1 MERYNSEYSTE
12 LINKMNIVIEG
23 EERYILGEYLEKTES
38 AMKIL
43 LRKIKINLKKGGNAE
58 EKDLLAKYIDTIKEY
73 IDMLDDINLFLED
86 DSTEINELEDKI
98 NRIEEINKIL
108 LNIDS
113 KLHSYSIPSKQIT
126 AAPEIQEIIPK
137 EIISPNEPWHE
148 IDRTAIDNLKKTHL
162 NLLKLNALEHYLRNK
177 KFSAKN
183 LTKELAQLGY
193 NKDEI
198 NLILSNSEKKPSINL
213 KIPKD
218 RIEMKE
224 LEHHSSLEILKIT
237 LPPRERKKLTEKQYE
252 DLNNKLQNIGINLS
266 EEEIK
271 LLAECGFQQRI
282 NMSVLNRILNTLE
295 DVLSNYGEIFLE
307 RIKTLLFLVASNYL
321 FIYDISKFYIN
332 FQDPRTEVM
341 DKIVATLNAGLSI
354 AEYLSSIMKV
364 IEIAQIEENEL
375 LEGAT
380 IIKADD
386 LPYDEWIKVNEY
398 EINMRYKISDLWK
411 NWYNLEEDPYS
422 DDEDEYIID
431 EHLEELFDK
440 LTYLELKIERL
451 PHALESP
458 WELSGW
464 IKELFTALREHSL
477 KLQQWGKI
485 KKAESISGLITLVE
499 ECFANPNLYGAKG
512 ESTLL
517 KLSRRVEFMQ
527 NNILIFLR
535 QTVDSITNHWDTYRF
550 SQSPTYLEQCILE
563 KGLIAIT
570 FTQTAIDQIQTFY
583 QNKNMLDLVFS
594 TQVLT
599 ISNKLLT
606 LGIEHKIPPLNNNT
620 LEDFMDSFTGFHI
633 GQVSQ
638 EVFLERV
645 SLLAGLTGKISEKN
659 QLLNSMD
666 DTDSIVKI
674 FVQKALSEYMQAQ
687 SDIEMYKTTH
697 LRLFLLTTYYS
708 LLQATNRLMVIKE
721 LKEEYTPEEESYK
734 YFDIISDVLDMI

>member
-12 LINKMNIVIEG
+12 LINKMNIVLEG
-23 EERYILGEYLEKTES
+23 EERYILVEYLEKTES
-38 AMKIL
+38 AMKTL
-43 LRKIKINLKKGGNAE
+43 LRKIKINLKKGGTE
-58 EKDLLAKYIDTIKEY
+58 EQKDLLLKYIDTIKEY
-73 IDMLDDINLFLED
+73 IDMLDDINLFIED
-86 DSTEINELEDKI
+86 DSTEAGELEEKI
-98 NRIEEINKIL
+98 NKIEEINKIL

-113 KLHSYSIPSKQIT
+113 ELHNIPSKQIT
-126 AAPEIQEIIPK
+126 GAVEIQEIIPR
-137 EIISPNEPWHE
+137 ETLAPNEPWHE
-148 IDRTAIDNLKKTHL
+148 IDREVIDNLKQTHL
-162 NLLKLNALEHYLRNK
+162 NSLKLNALENYLKHK
-177 KFSAKN
+177 KLSARG
-183 LTKELAQLGY
+183 LTNALTQLGY
-193 NKDEI
+193 NQDEI
-198 NLILSNSEKKPSINL
+198 DLILKNSEKKPSITL
-213 KIPKD
+213 KIPRD
-218 RIEMKE
+218 RIESKE
-224 LEHHSSLEILKIT
+224 IEHHSSLEILKIT
-237 LPPRERKKLTEKQYE
+237 RPPIERKELTEKQYE
-252 DLNNKLQNIGINLS
+252 DLNNKLQNMGINLS
-266 EEEIK
+266 ESEIK

-282 NMSVLNRILNTLE
+282 NMTVLNRILNTLE

-307 RIKTLLFLVASNYL
+307 RVKTLLFLVASNYL

-332 FQDPRTEVM
+332 FQDTRTETM

-364 IEIAQIEENEL
+364 IEIAQVEESEL
-375 LEGAT
+375 LEDAI
-380 IIKADD
+380 IIKADE
-386 LPYDEWIKVNEY
+386 LPYDEWIRVNEY

-422 DDEDEYIID
+422 CDEDDYILSD
-431 EHLEELFDK
+431 ENVEELFDK

-464 IKELFTALREHSL
+464 IKELFTALRDHSL
-477 KLQQWGKI
+477 KLQQWSKI

-499 ECFANPNLYGAKG
+499 ECFANPNLYSPKG
-512 ESTLL
+512 ENTLL
-517 KLSRRVEFMQ
+517 KLSKRVEFMQ

-535 QTVDSITNHWDTYRF
+535 QTVDSITNYWDTYRF
-550 SQSPTYLEQCILE
+550 PQNLTYLEQWILE

-583 QNKNMLDLVFS
+583 QNKNMLELVFS

-606 LGIEHKIPPLNNNT
+606 LGLEYKIAPLYNSS
-620 LEDFMDSFTGFHI
+620 LEDFMDNFIGFHI

-638 EVFLERV
+638 EVFLEKI
-645 SLLAGLTGKISEKN
+645 SLLAGLVHNISEKN
-659 QLLNSMD
+659 RMLNDID

-674 FVQKALSEYMQAQ
+674 FIQKALGEYMQAQ

-721 LKEEYTPEEESYK
+721 LKDEYTPEEESYK
-734 YFDIISDVLDMI
+734 YFDIISDVLNMI